1 MKRMIHT
8 YHELFQLVES
18 GRSISIDFDGD
29 RVSKVAEKHGWQL
42 GPNKQHAFL
51 NQCLKHWANFEV
63 AYTSWGADFWV
74 KD

>member
-42 GPNKQHAFL
+42 GP
-51 NQCLKHWANFEV
+51 
-63 AYTSWGADFWV
+63 TSSMRFSINA
-74 KD
+74 